1 MRQGQKQVF
10 TTVLKVL
17 LIWTNSSLKSEQM
30 NLSSVMSGSAGLL
43 ECKRFY
49 IFLKGSLSQKGIK
62 RELSWVLSVTEL
74 GNVETELKK
83 IHSLKPLLCLLA
95 FNSHLDASQELKHLI
110 TFPVK
115 ILPLLCC
122 TTLYVYLHLIIMFLP
137 SVFTSFS
144 SIFPLKLK
152 GICNLKLES
161 ICIGGNHYPSGHSM
175 GEGGLPN
182 ACPYYYL
189 SLIK

>member
-1 MRQGQKQVF
+1 
-10 TTVLKVL
+10 
-17 LIWTNSSLKSEQM
+17 M

-115 ILPLLCC
+115 ILPLLCT
-122 TTLYVYLHLIIMFLP
+122 TTLCL
-137 SVFTSFS
+137 FTSYFHVSFCFHTRLHNFS
-144 SIFPLKLK
+144 
-152 GICNLKLES
+152 LKLEG
-161 ICIGGNHYPSGHSM
+161 ICIWRARSLCIKELKYYPNSTSFF
-175 GEGGLPN
+175 EKIVPLQLTILN
-182 ACPYYYL
+182 
-189 SLIK
+189 S